1 MANCGVTASP
11 PRPWL
16 ERMNPDPPPP
26 ATFGP
31 AAMAHLAL
39 AASARVVSDFARGL
53 VPTHPGRAGYGGL
66 LTGDAVQL
74 GRLVD
79 DVLAAAIVAERAHG
93 VGWED
98 IGDALGLDP
107 DQARDRWAATV
118 DRWDTDLARAAGPAH
133 DDDQLPEVLT
143 GPPTAR
149 ARELDRWAT
158 RHREPDDLTEGP
170 HPVTDA
176 LSGG

>member
-1 MANCGVTASP
+1 
-11 PRPWL
+11 
-16 ERMNPDPPPP
+16 MNLDPPPV
-26 ATFGP
+26 AAFGP

-39 AASARVVSDFARGL
+39 ASAARLVSDYARGL
-53 VPTHPGRAGYGGL
+53 VPTRPGRAGYGGL

-79 DVLAAAIVAERAHG
+79 DVLAAAVVAERADG
-93 VGWED
+93 VGWD
-98 IGDALGLDP
+98 QIGEALGVDP
-107 DQARDRWAATV
+107 DRARERWAATV
-118 DRWDTDLARAAGPAH
+118 ASWDADLARATGPAH
-133 DDDQLPEVLT
+133 DDDQLPDVLT
-143 GPPTAR
+143 GPPTVR

-158 RHREPDDLTEGP
+158 RHREPDDLIEGP

>member
-1 MANCGVTASP
+1 
-11 PRPWL
+11 
-16 ERMNPDPPPP
+16 MNPDPPPP

-39 AASARVVSDFARGL
+39 AGAARLVSDFARGL
-53 VPTHPGRAGYGGL
+53 VPTHPTRAGYGGL

-74 GRLVD
+74 RRLVD
-79 DVLAAAIVAERAHG
+79 DVLAAAIVAERADG
-93 VGWED
+93 VGWD
-98 IGDALGLDP
+98 QIGDALGVDP
-107 DQARDRWAATV
+107 DRARERWAATV
-118 DRWDTDLARAAGPAH
+118 ARWDADLARAAGPAH
-133 DDDQLPEVLT
+133 DDDELPEVLT

-158 RHREPDDLTEGP
+158 RHREPDDPISAAGP

-176 LSGG
+176 LSGR